1 MSFYSL
7 DAGKYGKSTF
17 RDKCEES
24 CRESCQHTEY
34 ETFLSYAGL
43 QREVFA
49 EKLSS
54 NVNLTKDFLLYE
66 NFLNLSDREK
76 KEYIE

>member
-1 MSFYSL
+1 MTFYSL

-24 CRESCQHTEY
+24 CREPCQHTEY

-49 EKLSS
+49 EKLS
-54 NVNLTKDFLLYE
+54 
-66 NFLNLSDREK
+66 
-76 KEYIE
+76 